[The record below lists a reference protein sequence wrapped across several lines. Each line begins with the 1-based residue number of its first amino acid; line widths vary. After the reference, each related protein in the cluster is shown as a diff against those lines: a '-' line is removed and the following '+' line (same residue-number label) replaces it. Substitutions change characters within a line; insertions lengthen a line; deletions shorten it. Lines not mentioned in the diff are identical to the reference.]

1 MQSGLRNSNLFLFFV
16 YLNVICKGIGL
27 DNDSLFYQILIVFG
41 VLALILKVTVEK
53 YKPEELIWAM
63 VLSLLGIISLFIT
76 RKPTLLLT
84 CICIIG
90 MKNVNMEK
98 LFMGMYK
105 IRLITFITVI
115 SLSFLGIVENKS
127 IEMWR
132 NGGFDIRYSLGYGH
146 PNSLHLSLFI
156 LISLYIY
163 VKYSS
168 LKIYNL
174 IFWMI
179 VNLFIFN
186 YSGSRTGALSVFLL
200 ISLCFLTKIELA
212 RSIILKLPKY
222 LYMILI
228 ILSFTSAL
236 LYGKSEEIS
245 ILNIL
250 LNGRVSYSNYY
261 ITNYRF
267 TLFGNNIL
275 NDFTLFDNGYIYLY
289 IQYGILGFL
298 LISWLIISSCNYV
311 NKIYDIRKAVILI
324 SYIIYIFTESF
335 SPNIFMNI
343 ILFFAAPVIFPPVSK
358 ERYSIEQDKKE
369 LYI

>member
-1 MQSGLRNSNLFLFFV
+1 
-16 YLNVICKGIGL
+16 
-27 DNDSLFYQILIVFG
+27 
-41 VLALILKVTVEK
+41 
-53 YKPEELIWAM
+53 
-63 VLSLLGIISLFIT
+63 
-76 RKPTLLLT
+76 
-84 CICIIG
+84 
-90 MKNVNMEK
+90 
-98 LFMGMYK
+98 
-105 IRLITFITVI
+105 
-115 SLSFLGIVENKS
+115 
-127 IEMWR
+127 
-132 NGGFDIRYSLGYGH
+132 
-146 PNSLHLSLFI
+146 
-156 LISLYIY
+156 
-163 VKYSS
+163 KYSS